1 MKKHTC
7 TSLYIDNIPIYVIDD
22 EIKPLKEELES
33 FLDGMDYMKS
43 KEFSLNTLFPHEI
56 QANNIIEGYQDD
68 ASFIDAIIHHTVK
81 ISDEKRK
88 KRILNLYRGYKY
100 IFEGKDI
107 NEDTLRHLYKILSE
121 GLLDTYDLRHMGKYY
136 RQAPVYIYYSSNIGI
151 APDEGVDYHLIREK
165 MQLLLAFLN
174 ETPTDCLTDT
184 FLVSQLA
191 KIYFYY
197 IHPYFDINGRT
208 ARTTAMWHLLNKE
221 AYPFIIFNRG
231 IQLAKQEYYKV
242 IRDVKKYRNATFFLN
257 YMMIGV
263 KKELEKE
270 YIIDMI
276 TQSSGKLSTLEYQT
290 LQYILSMRGEWTYYD
305 FASYYNHA
313 NDKKSRPEVIQTMI
327 EPLIDKGIIIPGRTT
342 KCSKEQNRFFTL
354 NEAKY
359 EIDPDKVKRISL
371 VTKDH

>member
-136 RQAPVYIYYSSNIGI
+136 RQAP
-151 APDEGVDYHLIREK
+151 D
-165 MQLLLAFLN
+165 
-174 ETPTDCLTDT
+174 
-184 FLVSQLA
+184 
-191 KIYFYY
+191 Y
-197 IHPYFDINGRT
+197 IH
-208 ARTTAMWHLLNKE
+208 
-221 AYPFIIFNRG
+221 
-231 IQLAKQEYYKV
+231 
-242 IRDVKKYRNATFFLN
+242 
-257 YMMIGV
+257 
-263 KKELEKE
+263 
-270 YIIDMI
+270 
-276 TQSSGKLSTLEYQT
+276 
-290 LQYILSMRGEWTYYD
+290 
-305 FASYYNHA
+305 
-313 NDKKSRPEVIQTMI
+313 
-327 EPLIDKGIIIPGRTT
+327 
-342 KCSKEQNRFFTL
+342 
-354 NEAKY
+354 
-359 EIDPDKVKRISL
+359 
-371 VTKDH
+371 